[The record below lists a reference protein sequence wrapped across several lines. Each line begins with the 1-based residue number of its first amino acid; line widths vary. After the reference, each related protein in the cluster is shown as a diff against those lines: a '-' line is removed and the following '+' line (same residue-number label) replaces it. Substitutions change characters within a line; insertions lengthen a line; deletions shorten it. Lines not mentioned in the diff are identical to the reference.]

1 MKTLKRSRGRDEPW
15 PRPGDRRRID
25 GTRYLLT
32 HISFSDD
39 DWGSRLG
46 LEYVEEKPYLAAQ
59 MVPRAPWWR
68 RALDWPR
75 RALRTGRN
83 SEAAPDR

>member
-1 MKTLKRSRGRDEPW
+1 MKRATSEPW

-32 HISFSDD
+32 HISFQDD
-39 DWGSRLG
+39 DWGSRLS

-59 MVPRAPWWR
+59 MVPRPPWWR
-68 RALDWPR
+68 RLAARAR
-75 RALRTGRN
+75 RVLMLGRKR
-83 SEAAPDR
+83 EAAPGSE